1 MARLDPLHRADL
13 PQMAAALDAIERD
26 HGYVPNS
33 FLTMARDP
41 ALLVAQDALARAL
54 WYGRLPAAVRHLVA
68 YGFSLYSGAMYSAAH
83 TACNGPAAA
92 LPLAQLQ
99 QVRQGHDA
107 HDATAFDEREQA
119 LLRLCR
125 AAARIPGEVRDEHLQ
140 VLRRWYDDHQLVLI
154 TGLIAWHAFLN
165 TWNNVMDTRL
175 EPQPRAFAEANL
187 QGAGWSGDRHR

>member
-1 MARLDPLHRADL
+1 MARLDPLPRAAL

-41 ALLVAQDALARAL
+41 ALLAAQDALARAL
-54 WYGRLPAAVRHLVA
+54 WYDRLPPAVRHLVA

-92 LPLAQLQ
+92 LPIAQLRE
-99 QVRQGHDA
+99 VHDA
-107 HDATAFDEREQA
+107 PTSPAFDERERA

-125 AAARIPGEVRDEHLQ
+125 AAARIPGEVRDVHLHD
-140 VLRRWYDDHQLVLI
+140 LRRWYGDPELLLI
-154 TGLIAWHAFLN
+154 TGLVAWHAFLN

-175 EPQPRAFAEANL
+175 EPQPRALAEAHL